1 MAPPMAA
8 PPSALVTT
16 VAVVCGDVHL
26 GPWPSGFPAFLD
38 DLAERPPA
46 CLVLL
51 GDVVEYWIDDAAG
64 VAAHQGLFT
73 RLRRLRERGWRVV
86 CVAGNRELAA
96 GRRFAAAGWLEL
108 HWPAFDIATA
118 AGPVRVVH
126 GDRLCRDPGYHLFAA
141 CARGFWARALLTL
154 LPSPAAHGIAR
165 LARWRSRRKGAA
177 RAKGGSLMR
186 LDPARVRAAARGAAR
201 LLAGHIHRRLHTT
214 VGGVDLWLAGDWP
227 GTEARWLEVRMDG
240 RVVRGSGFG
249 SHRPGS
255 S

>member
-1 MAPPMAA
+1 
-8 PPSALVTT
+8 VTT
-16 VAVVCGDVHL
+16 AAIVCGDVHL
-26 GPWPSGFPAFLD
+26 GPWPSGFPSFLD
-38 DLAERPPA
+38 RLAERPPA

-51 GDVVEYWIDDAAG
+51 GDVVDYWIDDGAG
-64 VAAHQGLFT
+64 VAAHRELFA

-96 GRRFAAAGWLEL
+96 GRRFAAAGRLEL

-141 CARGFWARALLTL
+141 CARGFWARALLTM

-177 RAKGGSLMR
+177 ARARGGSLMR
-186 LDPARVRAAARGAAR
+186 LDPARVRAAARGAVR

-227 GTEARWLEVRMDG
+227 GTEARWLEVRSDG
-240 RVVRGSGFG
+240 GVVRGAA
-249 SHRPGS
+249 RAAQPPAS